1 MHDDNVLVSSGLTSI
16 LFRSIEVWL
25 VISVAET
32 VHGIARVTLLQPLV
46 GDFAARQITVFTASL
61 IIVAIAL
68 PGPPLD
74 RGRRRE
80 SGFSPPGL

>member
-1 MHDDNVLVSSGLTSI
+1 MHDDNVLVSPGLTSI

-46 GDFAARQITVFTASL
+46 GISL
-61 IIVAIAL
+61 R
-68 PGPPLD
+68 D
-74 RGRRRE
+74 RSRSLRRH
-80 SGFSPPGL
+80 